1 MSTKSIAGRI
11 VTGIAVIMLTAS
23 LSYGESPSRI
33 VSLAPSV
40 TAMLYAL
47 GVEDRLAGV
56 TIFCDYPPEAKEK
69 PRIGGMSNP
78 SLEAVVSLRPDL
90 VIMTTDGNPQAV
102 NPRLK
107 EMGIETYVLRERRV
121 DEVPAGLRALGRVV
135 GAEERATVLAAEIEE
150 DIEAYRRARPFSG
163 RALFI
168 VWPEPLVVAG
178 PGTLIDDVLSLLGF
192 ENIAAQ
198 SPANYPKYSV
208 EEILWQNPE
217 YIFIGLGMESGQSEM
232 TELSGRLLQ
241 KLKSTHA
248 RREGNVYFVSD
259 HLYRFGPRIMLGI
272 EEMKAVVKG
281 GAGDR

>member
-1 MSTKSIAGRI
+1 MSAKSFRAR
-11 VTGIAVIMLTAS
+11 VASGIALIMLTAS
-23 LSYGESPSRI
+23 LAQAEPPSRI

-47 GVEDRLAGV
+47 GAEDRLVGV
-56 TIFCDYPPEAKEK
+56 TAFCDYPPEAKEK

-102 NPRLK
+102 KTRL
-107 EMGIETYVLRERRV
+107 EDMGIETYVFRQRRFDDLPV
-121 DEVPAGLRALGRVV
+121 GLRALGRVV
-135 GAEERATVLAAEIEE
+135 GTEERAAALAAEIEGK
-150 DIEAYRRARPFSG
+150 IEAYRSSRHSSG

-168 VWPEPLVVAG
+168 VWPEPLIVAG
-178 PGTLIDDVLSLLGF
+178 PGTLIDDVLGLLGF

-198 SPANYPKYSV
+198 SPSNYPKYSV

-217 YIFIGLGMESGQSEM
+217 YIFIGLGMESGRNEVTKLSE
-232 TELSGRLLQ
+232 RLLE
-241 KLKSTHA
+241 KLKNTHA

-272 EEMKAVVKG
+272 EEINTLVKG
-281 GAGDR
+281 GKGR